1 MLKSSKTAT
10 NAEQASARVVDGKLI
25 LSLPHAK
32 SPIVWQMDLD
42 QAKASA
48 LEVRS
53 NEEQANFTLILKT
66 PRGDTTDIAS
76 FTAKAGAVDSL
87 MAASQALENAQGH
100 IRQGQENASST
111 PANTNT
117 PSDKTRKGWGKWI
130 IGLISIVA
138 IWFLYSL
145 SMTFVLPAP
154 PQSYAPQAPAQATSA
169 NSAPSPRS
177 SNGVAVSAD
186 EFLAR

>member
-1 MLKSSKTAT
+1 MLKSSKTAP
-10 NAEQASARVVDGKLI
+10 NADQASARVVDGKLI

-53 NEEQANFTLILKT
+53 NDEQADFTLVLKT
-66 PRGDTTDIAS
+66 PKGDATDIAS
-76 FTAKAGAVDSL
+76 FAAKSDAVDSL
-87 MAASQALENAQGH
+87 MATSHALENAQGH
-100 IRQGQENASST
+100 IRKGQDIQST
-111 PANTNT
+111 SPANANA
-117 PSDKTRKGWGKWI
+117 PAQKHPMRWGKWV
-130 IGLISIVA
+130 IGLLSIVV

-154 PQSYAPQAPAQATSA
+154 PQSYAPQNANQAANTSA
-169 NSAPSPRS
+169 SSDPRS

-186 EFLAR
+186 DFLAR